1 MDKADV
7 DEEIKKL
14 WLRNRLARLC
24 HHNPKLLPYYLQV
37 AGDRD
42 ALRKLC
48 ALVELE
54 KLKGGSDD

>member
-1 MDKADV
+1 MEKADV
-7 DEEIKKL
+7 PEEIKDA
-14 WLRNRLARLC
+14 WLKNRLARLC

-42 ALRKLC
+42 ALRKVY

-54 KLKGGSDD
+54 KLKGESDD